1 MSNLVNDM
9 FDFSGILNFF
19 MNELTPYANRPNST
33 FFILSIALVLSLT
46 TNILNRLLVDV
57 ERMKEVM
64 SQVTAWRKEFDKAR
78 KSGDKQLIAKATKKQ
93 KSIMQLQSRMMWDRM
108 KVSFI
113 YLGPFWIIFYILNK
127 FYAATSVALSPFTVP
142 ILLGQELP
150 FISWY
155 ILCSFTFSLP
165 ISRILGVNPET

>member
-1 MSNLVNDM
+1 MTNLVNDM
-9 FDFSGILNFF
+9 FDLSGILNFL
-19 MNELTPYANRPNST
+19 MNALSPYANRPSST
-33 FFILSIALVLSLT
+33 FFILSVALILSLT

-64 SQVTAWRKEFDKAR
+64 GEVTAWRKEFDKAR
-78 KSGDKQLIAKATKKQ
+78 KSGDKQLISKATKKQ

-127 FYAATSVALSPFTVP
+127 FFANNAVALSPFSVP
-142 ILLGQELP
+142 ILLGEELP

-155 ILCSFTFSLP
+155 ILCSFTLSLP